1 MKEQNMRRADFVM
14 SSFLIAFG
22 VAVLILSLA
31 MPRFQHL
38 KINPYSVPGIVPGF
52 LGAVIAFLGVVL
64 FIRSVRQGGF
74 RLALNSRALRD
85 FLLTEET
92 RRISL
97 TIVLGVAYAL
107 GLLGRVHFMIAT
119 GIFVFAFV
127 MVFEY
132 KRKEGFRA
140 QWKTVLWGAIL
151 ACVTSVSVYSV
162 FAYLFLVNLP

>member
-14 SSFLIAFG
+14 SSFLLAFG
-22 VAVLILSLA
+22 VAVLLLSLG
-31 MPRFQHL
+31 MPRFEDR

-52 LGAVIAFLGVVL
+52 LGAVIALLGIIL
-64 FIRSVRQGGF
+64 FVRSVRQGGF
-74 RLALNSRALRD
+74 RLGLSAAALRD
-85 FLLTEET
+85 FFLTEET
-92 RRISL
+92 RRILL

-107 GLLGRVHFMIAT
+107 GLLGRTHFMIAT

-132 KRKEGFRA
+132 KKKERLRA
-140 QWKTVLWGAIL
+140 QWKTVLSGAIL
-151 ACVTSVSVYSV
+151 ACVTSASVYAV